1 MKGQIIKSTGSW
13 YLVKDNENNIHKARL
28 RGKFKKLNIKVTNP
42 LAVGDFVE
50 FHIEKVEEKTAL
62 ITSINERHNY
72 VIRKS
77 AKLSKQAQIIAS
89 NVDQAFLI
97 VTIKSP
103 HTSLGFIDRF
113 LVTTESFRIP
123 VTILFNK
130 TDLLKEKDQEK
141 LDHHCALYEA
151 LGYKCR
157 QISIEKN
164 TGLEGIEEDLKG
176 LTTLVS
182 GHSGVGKS
190 SLVNYLLPDMEIDTK
205 TISTYNDKGKH
216 TTTFAEM
223 HFLPKGGKIID
234 TPGIKEIGV
243 IDMEKEEIGHYFV
256 EMRERIGQC
265 KFHNCSHMYEPE
277 CAIKDGVENGTITP
291 SRFNTY
297 WSLIEDMEAQKKKNK

>member
-13 YLVKDNENNIHKARL
+13 YLVRDEHHNNHKARL
-28 RGKFKKLNIKVTNP
+28 RGKFKNMNIKVTNP

-50 FHIEKVEEKTAL
+50 FHIEEGEEKTAI
-62 ITSINERHNY
+62 ITKIDDRHNY

-130 TDLLKEKDQEK
+130 IDILKEKDQEK
-141 LDHHCALYEA
+141 LDHHCALYEN
-151 LGYKCR
+151 LGYKCK
-157 QISIEKN
+157 QISIEEN
-164 TGLEGIEEDLKG
+164 IGLEGLEDELRSQ
-176 LTTLVS
+176 TTLIS

-190 SLVNYLLPDMEIDTK
+190 SLVNYLLPNLTIDTK
-205 TISTYNDKGKH
+205 TISKYNDKGKH

-223 HFLPKGGKIID
+223 HFLPSGGKIID

-265 KFHNCSHMYEPE
+265 KYHNCSHMYEPE
-277 CAIKDGVENGTITP
+277 CAIKEGVENGDIAP

-297 WSLIEDMEAQKKKNK
+297 WSLVEDMESTKKR

>member
-13 YLVKDNENNIHKARL
+13 YLVRDEEHKTHKARL
-28 RGKFKKLNIKVTNP
+28 RGKFKKMNIKVTNP
-42 LAVGDFVE
+42 LAVGDYVE
-50 FHIEKVEEKTAL
+50 FHIEEGEEKTAI
-62 ITSINERHNY
+62 ITEILERHNY

-130 TDLLKEKDQEK
+130 IDILKEKDQEK
-141 LDHHCALYEA
+141 LNHHCDLYEA
-151 LGYKCR
+151 LGYKCK
-157 QISIEKN
+157 QISIEEN
-164 TGLEGIEEDLKG
+164 IGLEDLQDELKG
-176 LTTLVS
+176 QTTLVS

-190 SLVNYLLPDMEIDTK
+190 SLVNYLLPDLTIDTK
-205 TISTYNDKGKH
+205 TISDYNDKGKH

-223 HFLPKGGKIID
+223 HFLPSGGNIID

-243 IDMEKEEIGHYFV
+243 IDMQKEEISHYFV
-256 EMRERIGQC
+256 EFRERIGQC
-265 KFHNCSHMYEPE
+265 KYHNCSHMYEPE
-277 CAIKDGVENGTITP
+277 CAIKDAVENGNIAP

-297 WSLIEDMEAQKKKNK
+297 WSLVEDMEAQKKKK

>member
-13 YLVKDNENNIHKARL
+13 YLVRDEKHHVHKARL
-28 RGKFKKLNIKVTNP
+28 RGKFKNMNIKVTNP
-42 LAVGDFVE
+42 LAVGDYVD
-50 FHIEKVEEKTAL
+50 FHIEKGEEKTAL
-62 ITSINERHNY
+62 ITKILDRHNY
-72 VIRKS
+72 IIRKS

-130 TDLLKEKDQEK
+130 IDILKEKDLEK
-141 LDHHCALYEA
+141 LNHHCALYES
-151 LGYKCR
+151 LGYKCK
-157 QISIEKN
+157 QISIEEN
-164 TGLEGIEEDLKG
+164 IGLDGLKDE
-176 LTTLVS
+176 LRNQTTLVS

-190 SLVNYLLPDMEIDTK
+190 SLVNYLLPDLVLDTR
-205 TISTYNDKGKH
+205 TISSYNDKGKH

-223 HFLPKGGKIID
+223 HFLPFGGKIID

-243 IDMEKEEIGHYFV
+243 IDMEKEEISDYFV

-265 KFHNCSHMYEPE
+265 KYHNCYHMYEPG
-277 CAIKDGVENGTITP
+277 CAIKEAVENGDIAP

-297 WSLIEDMEAQKKKNK
+297 WSLVEDIEAQKKKK

>member
-13 YLVKDNENNIHKARL
+13 YLVKDENQQVHRARL
-28 RGKFKKLNIKVTNP
+28 RGKFKNLNIKVTNP
-42 LAVGDFVE
+42 LAVGDFVT
-50 FHIEKVEEKTAL
+50 FHIEEGEEKTVI
-62 ITSINERHNY
+62 ITDIDERHNY

-89 NVDQAFLI
+89 NVDQAILI
-97 VTIKSP
+97 VTVKSP

-130 TDLLKEKDQEK
+130 IDILKEKDLEK
-141 LDHHCALYEA
+141 LAHHCALYEN
-151 LGYKCR
+151 LGYKCK

-164 TGLEGIEEDLKG
+164 IGLDGLEDELKG
-176 LTTLVS
+176 VTTLVS

-190 SLVNYLLPDMEIDTK
+190 SLVNYLLPNLTLDTE
-205 TISTYNDKGKH
+205 SVSDYNDKGKH

-223 HFLPKGGKIID
+223 HFLANGGKIID

-243 IDMEKEEIGHYFV
+243 IDMDKEEVGHYFV
-256 EMRERIGQC
+256 EIRERIGQC
-265 KFHNCSHMYEPE
+265 KFHNCSHMYEPN
-277 CAIKDGVENGTITP
+277 CAIKEGVENGEIAP

-297 WSLIEDMEAQKKKNK
+297 WSLVEDIENNKKR